1 MEDKNNYSDPD
12 ISNTSTEIHFYDPY
26 MDGTYNS
33 SSSYIR
39 LCIFFITSVCVGLPA
54 LVWAFH
60 LLYLH
65 IKIREQIS
73 SFIVLLFLSDLIQLL
88 LNLYIV
94 TQLLTKL
101 YWTPE
106 LFQFWSGLHWSGF
119 QLHQLVTLEGVLT
132 LKYPLDARIFSH
144 PCYFIIFIFVLVF
157 SVQSV
162 LIFFMDPFVNMNILS
177 FNIGTSL
184 ASLCLLA
191 VSLTITCKA
200 SSTPVSENTRSVF
213 TVAVFTFV
221 MLFLPFLLFVCVT
234 FFTGGLYTSW
244 FVMCLCL
251 MSLRVISDPILCV
264 LICRGNL
271 RDVQTPQTHTEPN
284 ADQTSVSSV
293 TRGVF

>member
-1 MEDKNNYSDPD
+1 
-12 ISNTSTEIHFYDPY
+12 
-26 MDGTYNS
+26 MDGTYHS

-39 LCIFFITSVCVGLPA
+39 LCIFLITSVCVGLPA
-54 LVWAFH
+54 LVWAFR

-73 SFIVLLFLSDLIQLL
+73 SFIILLLLSDLIQLL

-94 TQLLTKL
+94 TQLLTIL
-101 YWTPE
+101 NWDPE
-106 LFQFWSGLHWSGF
+106 LFQFWSGLSLCGF
-119 QLHQLVTLEGVLT
+119 HLHQLVALEGVLT

-157 SVQSV
+157 SVQIA
-162 LIFFMDPFVNMNILS
+162 LFFFMGPFVNTNILL

-184 ASLCLLA
+184 AYLCLLA

-221 MLFLPFLLFVCVT
+221 MLYLPFLLFVCVT
-234 FFTGGLYTSW
+234 FFTGGVHTSW
-244 FVMCLCL
+244 YVICLCL

-264 LICRGNL
+264 LVCRGNL